1 MSVSR
6 LSLISNMMDAFERER
21 TLRGLSIVKWAHML
35 ELSTTRYRDMRNF
48 SADMSDFIT
57 VCRFYEETGL
67 CLFEAMNY
75 HDDYLD
81 VMRKIHGLTTEQL
94 EVVSALV
101 DYLVSI
107 ES

>member
-1 MSVSR
+1 MGVSR
-6 LSLISNMMDAFERER
+6 LTLITNMMDAFERER
-21 TLRGLSIVKWAHML
+21 TLRGLSIVKWARML

-48 SADMSDFIT
+48 TADMSDFVT

-81 VMRKIHGLTTEQL
+81 VMRKIHSLNRDQL
-94 EVVSALV
+94 EVVNSLI
-101 DYLVSI
+101 DYLVKMDS
-107 ES
+107 

>member
-6 LSLISNMMDAFERER
+6 FSLISNMMDAFERER
-21 TLRGLSIVKWAHML
+21 ASRGLSIVKWAHML

-57 VCRFYEETGL
+57 VYRFYEETGL

-81 VMRKIHGLTTEQL
+81 VMRKIHSLNREQL
-94 EVVSALV
+94 EVVNSLIN
-101 DYLVSI
+101 YLVKM